1 MQALERLS
9 NRSVRK
15 LTLTFLCGASL
26 VISGCAMT
34 ADHLP
39 AQLSSGE
46 LRFSTNPKTWKEI
59 LERHV
64 VMQRYDYS
72 CGAAAMATLLNYYFQ
87 DEVSER
93 EILLDITERL
103 TDAELEARQNE
114 GLPLLDLKQFA
125 ERRGYQA
132 LGVELD
138 LTALPKLLGPV
149 LVYLHSDDYRHFA
162 ILRGV
167 KNGRVF
173 LADPSRGNV
182 RMAVADFADEWPG
195 IALVLG
201 KEGFGTPL
209 KHGLAVDDAE
219 AARIELRTARR
230 SLYLH

>member
-34 ADHLP
+34 AGHPP

-46 LRFSTNPKTWKEI
+46 LRFSTNPTTWKEI

-72 CGAAAMATLLNYYFQ
+72 CGAAAMATLLNHYFE

-93 EILLDITERL
+93 EILLDITKRL

-114 GLPLLDLKQFA
+114 GLPLLDLK
-125 ERRGYQA
+125 
-132 LGVELD
+132 
-138 LTALPKLLGPV
+138 
-149 LVYLHSDDYRHFA
+149 
-162 ILRGV
+162 
-167 KNGRVF
+167 
-173 LADPSRGNV
+173 
-182 RMAVADFADEWPG
+182 
-195 IALVLG
+195 
-201 KEGFGTPL
+201 
-209 KHGLAVDDAE
+209 
-219 AARIELRTARR
+219 R
-230 SLYLH
+230 SS